1 MTKWTDALKIWNADK
16 PSWSIPKKGTAG
28 YNQVKQIMNNEQN
41 VIVADTQP
49 QSGDGIFDNSIKQLT
64 KDIPEVAVFMKEAL
78 PIFNKIAD
86 TKLSE
91 IPEALKRKNI
101 EKHLGALNKKAG
113 LVKYKGLNKKL
124 SKNPNVKKYLG
135 KGMNGA
141 GMEQRGGF
149 LGVVAE
155 VLAPFVI
162 QGIINTAKGEPFFGK
177 ALRLMGGDMNDMK
190 YDKKQIAFLK
200 AMEGEKK
207 SAKTNKAQDARVM
220 RKYKKNLKS
229 MSGSGV
235 EDIILNNPEESFEV
249 GKVLFGTPTAPTV
262 KNGKVVLPPT
272 PLENLWNSIF

>member
-28 YNQVKQIMNNEQN
+28 YYQVRQIMDGEQN
-41 VIVADTQP
+41 VIVADKA
-49 QSGDGIFDNSIKQLT
+49 QSGNGIFDSIKQLT
-64 KDIPEVAVFMKEAL
+64 KDIPEVAVFMKDAL

-135 KGMNGA
+135 KSMNGA
-141 GMEQRGGF
+141 GMEQSGGF
-149 LGVVAE
+149 LGVVAG

-162 QGIINTAKGEPFFGK
+162 EGIINTAKGDPFFGK
-177 ALRLMGGDMNDMK
+177 GSPFGNFQMYQK
-190 YDKKQIAFLK
+190 AF
-200 AMEGEKK
+200 
-207 SAKTNKAQDARVM
+207 
-220 RKYKKNLKS
+220 
-229 MSGSGV
+229 
-235 EDIILNNPEESFEV
+235 NN
-249 GKVLFGTPTAPTV
+249 
-262 KNGKVVLPPT
+262 
-272 PLENLWNSIF
+272 